1 MSATTQRHTLPLKLG
16 RVFAVTVTETPD
28 AVYIGFSGDKPR
40 RSELQAVADFLWPIV
55 SRYESDD
62 RVIEMD
68 GVRNPHGAARLHT
81 LVRDDDKVL
90 IGIEQTPRPRPNA

>member
-1 MSATTQRHTLPLKLG
+1 MSASTQRHTLALKLG

-28 AVYIGFSGDKPR
+28 TVYIGISGDKPR
-40 RSELQAVADFLWPIV
+40 RSDLQAVADFLWPIV

-68 GVRNPHGAARLHT
+68 GAHNPHGTARLHT
-81 LVRDDDKVL
+81 LARGGDQVV
-90 IGIEQTPRPRPNA
+90 IGLEQTPRPRPNA